1 MSVRYPDS
9 VAQCHFR
16 IAKLENDIEVTQ
28 NALGVEEALR
38 KKLSIMLEAARAEN
52 GMLINEREAL
62 YERIAEEINRS

>member
-9 VAQCHFR
+9 VAQCHVR